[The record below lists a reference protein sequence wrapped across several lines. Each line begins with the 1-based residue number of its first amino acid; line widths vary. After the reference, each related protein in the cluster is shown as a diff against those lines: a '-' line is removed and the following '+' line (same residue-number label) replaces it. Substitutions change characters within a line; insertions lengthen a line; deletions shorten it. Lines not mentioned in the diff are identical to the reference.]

1 MWNNTPIEI
10 PKDLTESQIELSRKS
25 IAMQTALDIKESNP
39 SNTDSVEELMKQ
51 VYDKLSEGNPMPE
64 EFARILHE
72 NFLDL
77 F

>member
-1 MWNNTPIEI
+1 MNYTPIEI

-39 SNTDSVEELMKQ
+39 NNTNSIEELMKQ
-51 VYDKLSEGNPMPE
+51 VYDKLSEGNPTPE